1 MHAIQ
6 LQAKGGPAVL
16 VEDRP
21 VPALPNDCLL
31 VKTVAVSLN
40 PHDLLDI
47 YPPWSFSDPGNVLGC
62 DYAGIVEEVG
72 VNVTRDFKKGD
83 RVCGC
88 TRPNPLQPDWGTF
101 AEYIVV
107 VADVQVHVP
116 EAISMEDAAALG
128 VTVLTTGAVLYDT
141 LRLPMLPAIDESR
154 RQILVYGGS
163 TSMGRMVI
171 QFARLSNFKIITTC
185 SPNNFDLVESLG
197 ADHIFDY
204 NDPAAPAA
212 ICTLTND
219 SLSLCVDC
227 FSEQVSYGFC
237 SQTLSKGATYVSLAP
252 LQPNRA
258 DLDFR
263 FCMGVLYFNAPF
275 SFQGQVMEGP
285 LEKFSSAVK
294 FAELAEKLLAEGKI
308 KMHPKEVRAGALAG
322 VLDGLQEL
330 KDKKVRGKKLVYLL

>member
-6 LQAKGGPAVL
+6 LQAKGRPAIL
-16 VEDRP
+16 VEDRS
-21 VPALPNDCLL
+21 VPALPKDCLL

-40 PHDLLDI
+40 PYDLLDI
-47 YPPWSFSDPGNVLGC
+47 YPPWSLSDPGDVLGC

-72 VNVTRDFKKGD
+72 VDVTRDFKKGAAY
-83 RVCGC
+83 
-88 TRPNPLQPDWGTF
+88 WGTF

-141 LRLPMLPAIDESR
+141 LSLPMLPAIDESR

-171 QFARLSNFKIITTC
+171 QFARLSNLEIITTC

-204 NDPAAPAA
+204 NDPPR
-212 ICTLTND
+212 
-219 SLSLCVDC
+219 
-227 FSEQVSYGFC
+227 Q
-237 SQTLSKGATYVSLAP
+237 
-252 LQPNRA
+252 QPSAQSHRA

-263 FCMGVLYFNAPF
+263 FCMGVLYFNASF
-275 SFQGQVMEGP
+275 SLQGQIMEGP

-294 FAELAEKLLAEGKI
+294 FAKLAEQLFAEGKI
-308 KMHPKEVRAGALAG
+308 MMHPKEVRAGALAG

-330 KDKKVRGKKLVYLL
+330 EDKKVRGKKLVYLV